1 MHFFLFLSFFRSL
14 SLSVCLSL
22 DLSTSSVFLNLL
34 SFFLLHSSVRCSSL
48 SSPPQAVKLAANNFL
63 DFVFFSRQKYS
74 FHETPSQL
82 SLSLSLSICFSPF
95 LLSSYRSLHIFKNF
109 QKFNHVLLKDGG
121 VQKLKKN
128 DKEEG
133 EKGED
138 V

>member
-1 MHFFLFLSFFRSL
+1 MRLITLLIHHSRIHSSLSLSLLSYKTLILKMHFFLFLSFFRSL

-82 SLSLSLSICFSPF
+82 SLSLSIYLFLSF
-95 LLSSYRSLHIFKNF
+95 LTFFISLSAYF
-109 QKFNHVLLKDGG
+109 
-121 VQKLKKN
+121 
-128 DKEEG
+128 
-133 EKGED
+133 
-138 V
+138 